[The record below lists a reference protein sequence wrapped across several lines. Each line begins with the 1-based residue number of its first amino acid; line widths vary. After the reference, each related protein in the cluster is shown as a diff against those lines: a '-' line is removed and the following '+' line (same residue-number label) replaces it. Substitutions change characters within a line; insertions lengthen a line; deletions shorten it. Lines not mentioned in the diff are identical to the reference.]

1 MVSRPPCIL
10 LTTFDDDAVAIEAIK
25 LGARGFLLKDVSL
38 EQLAEAVRTVA
49 AGGTLINPAVTER
62 VVRGLARL
70 ATSVPASPIPVA
82 LTKRERDVLRLVLL
96 AVDGPSALRM
106 SATDIAA
113 GQSNREISVALGT
126 AEATVKNQASSIFG
140 KLGVR
145 DRTRAV
151 LRAIELG
158 VL

>member
-1 MVSRPPCIL
+1 LRTASPPPCVL
-10 LTTFDDDAVAIEAIK
+10 LTTFDDDAVALEGLK

-38 EQLAEAVRTVA
+38 EQLADGIRTVA
-49 AGGTLINPAVTER
+49 SGGTLINPAVTER

-70 ATSVPASPIPVA
+70 ATRVPASASPAP
-82 LTKRERDVLRLVLL
+82 LTKRELDVLRLV
-96 AVDGPSALRM
+96 
-106 SATDIAA
+106 AA
-113 GQSNREISVALGT
+113 GRSNREIADALGT
-126 AEATVKNQASSIFG
+126 AEATVKNQVSSIFG